1 MYRTFVD
8 AAGIIGP
15 VIALG
20 LAELVS
26 FKVAFGVGAVLWLVT
41 VIAFWRFARES
52 AGPNATHK
60 GALASR
66 SAEMPSH

>member
-1 MYRTFVD
+1 MYRTFGD

-15 VIALG
+15 VVALG
-20 LAELVS
+20 LADLVS

-52 AGPNATHK
+52 AGPNATHR
-60 GALASR
+60 GAIESVSR
-66 SAEMPSH
+66 ERAGH